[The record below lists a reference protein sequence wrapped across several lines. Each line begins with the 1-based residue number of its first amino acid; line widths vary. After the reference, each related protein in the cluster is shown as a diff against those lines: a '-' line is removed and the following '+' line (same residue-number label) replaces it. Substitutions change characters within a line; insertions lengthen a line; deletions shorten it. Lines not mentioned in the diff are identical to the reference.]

1 MLKRWIF
8 CSVWWDT
15 LILWTLEFLKNFVAL
30 AFLLPKIV
38 GKCIL
43 ISRERFT
50 IDIKYNSEVIDIFKK
65 QAKTGAYNAKERSW
79 NFNLNEHDDLIFK
92 LRPLQSKINV
102 HIEALPKW
110 IIDTFK
116 NFKLKILKEDQID
129 FSDVESSIAG
139 KIFMWPDFF

>member
-1 MLKRWIF
+1 M
-8 CSVWWDT
+8 
-15 LILWTLEFLKNFVAL
+15 
-30 AFLLPKIV
+30 
-38 GKCIL
+38 L

-50 IDIKYNSEVIDIFKK
+50 IDIKYHSEVITLLK

-79 NFNLNEHDDLIFK
+79 NFSLCEYDDLIFK

-102 HIEALPKW
+102 HIEGLPKW

-129 FSDVESSIAG
+129 FSDVEPSIAG
-139 KIFMWPDFF
+139 KIFL